1 MLGRFTRMKTIG
13 TFWLALAAGAVME
26 GALCGL
32 FAACGSF
39 GPCGPGND
47 TTGVLLLIHLPG
59 IRVAESVLPQS
70 SSQQLPVIIVVTA
83 ALFGVVAFV
92 IINVVRRFYAKGRI
106 PAAS

>member
-32 FAACGSF
+32 FAAFGSF

-70 SSQQLPVIIVVTA
+70 SSLQLPVIIVVTA
-83 ALFGVVAFV
+83 ALFSVVAFV
-92 IINVVRRFYAKGRI
+92 IIKVVRRFYARGRI